1 MAKSTRS
8 REALAIDTEEVT
20 TRRRRR
26 IPPDST
32 DVALPLDL
40 WLAQMAALPSVTRI
54 IANKRQAGGKYSR
67 LAEGTLEPPFDFD
80 QDKFFKRYGDGDYKF
95 SVLVEDPGSHRQ
107 TWHNHRFE
115 TVAGYGNVEQTAA
128 AGAGGGL
135 DPTAELT
142 EMLKVK
148 RLGLVSRYI
157 DRELEVLDGRS
168 SAAAAAPAGSDE
180 DAFDRQL
187 DRFAKIAVLMHKGPG
202 AGGGSK
208 LEEVFATW
216 VPKLFEKI
224 IPGAAEPAEK
234 SLAGLEKM
242 LDFADRLA
250 SRNGPGD
257 FPDMNT
263 LLVLG
268 VLGMMG
274 NPQVQAMVNQMLG
287 RVIPGVRVAAPT
299 AGAHARPRPTAEPAA
314 VPAAADPGSPEPT
327 AAAAT
332 SSEQNAVAVLRGF
345 IWPMIRRAIELESE
359 NFESYADVID
369 NHLEGFLDAWA
380 GMELEAAIAYV
391 APLEPEFIAEPKAR
405 AWLSRFH
412 AYLVE
417 NPPDE
422 TPPAPGAASGS

>member
-1 MAKSTRS
+1 MAKPTRT
-8 REALAIDTEEVT
+8 RDRLEEGIEEVT

-26 IPPDST
+26 IPPAST

-40 WLAQMAALPSVTRI
+40 WLAQMAARPTVTRI
-54 IANKRQAGGKYSR
+54 IANKREAGGKYSR
-67 LAEGTLEPPFDFD
+67 LAEGTLEPPFDLD

-95 SVLVEDPGSHRQ
+95 SVLAQDPASTRQ
-107 TWHNHRFE
+107 DWYTHRFE
-115 TVAGYGNVEQTAA
+115 TVSGYGNATAA
-128 AGAGGGL
+128 AGGAAL

-148 RLGLVSRYI
+148 RLRLISCYI
-157 DRELEVLDGRS
+157 DKELSSLDGGGAGT
-168 SAAAAAPAGSDE
+168 AAAAGPPDE
-180 DAFDRQL
+180 EAFDRQL
-187 DRFAKIAVLMHKGPG
+187 DRFAKIAVLMHKGSG
-202 AGGGSK
+202 GGGGSK

-250 SRNGPGD
+250 SRGSGAD

-287 RVIPGVRVAAPT
+287 RLVPGGVRVVAPKPKAAEPTPAPT
-299 AGAHARPRPTAEPAA
+299 PADAGAAA
-314 VPAAADPGSPEPT
+314 EPT
-327 AAAAT
+327 ASASGAA
-332 SSEQNAVAVLRGF
+332 SSEQNAVVVLRGF
-345 IWPMIRRAIELESE
+345 VWPMIRRAIELQSE

-369 NHLEGFLDAWA
+369 NHLEGFLDHWA
-380 GMELEAAIAYV
+380 AMELEAALAYV
-391 APLEPEFIAEPKAR
+391 APLDPEFLAQPQAR

-417 NPPDE
+417 NPADE
-422 TPPAPGAASGS
+422 PPPAAAGPASPA